1 MAENNNNL
9 FQINEN
15 MLRAD
20 KVEVKSL
27 TDITNYLR
35 QNNIVDED
43 KIDEYSKK
51 ITEDAQRIADAINKK
66 ISEREVTVENL
77 MMSDDELVKNYMVFA
92 ENEIKAIIKAEWK
105 EVNKTLE
112 ELVWVID
119 NMNNKDR
126 RVNQKTVNL
135 ISNVRGI
142 KW

>member
-92 ENEIKAIIKAEWK
+92 ENEIKAIIKAE
-105 EVNKTLE
+105 
-112 ELVWVID
+112 
-119 NMNNKDR
+119 
-126 RVNQKTVNL
+126 
-135 ISNVRGI
+135 
-142 KW
+142 